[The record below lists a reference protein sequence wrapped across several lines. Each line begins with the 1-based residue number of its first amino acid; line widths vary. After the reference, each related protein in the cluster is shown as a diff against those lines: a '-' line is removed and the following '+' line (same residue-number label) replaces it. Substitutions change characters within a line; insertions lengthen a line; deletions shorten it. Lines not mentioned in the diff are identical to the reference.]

1 MTKGQHVA
9 PLRRGSAPKIERIFH
24 LACWCCPRAI
34 TNELIIAPSQHA
46 RMFTRADKHVEW
58 LPRLPRRS
66 SGQLVTLVAV
76 INHPL
81 QMTSRAAPHHSEGS
95 LSAARSGRSSFLDGM
110 DCTHVKIARLE
121 IWEGVSSKLGLRTSA
136 CAQRLRQAVHSLSR
150 GAARSVKVCESQ
162 FLKNG
167 SENTYF

>member
-1 MTKGQHVA
+1 MITFDAALSTSKLEAVEYDLGPTCCAIETSACAQTRTNI
-9 PLRRGSAPKIERIFH
+9 PLGV
-24 LACWCCPRAI
+24 CWRCPRAI

-46 RMFTRADKHVEW
+46 RTFTRADKHVEW

-81 QMTSRAAPHHSEGS
+81 QMTWRAAPHHSEGS

-110 DCTHVKIARLE
+110 DCPHVKVARLE
-121 IWEGVSSKLGLRTSA
+121 LW
-136 CAQRLRQAVHSLSR
+136 AV
-150 GAARSVKVCESQ
+150 
-162 FLKNG
+162 
-167 SENTYF
+167 TYFTTTYLLTFLCFCLFCPLLPKFGPPMT

>member
-1 MTKGQHVA
+1 MRRA
-9 PLRRGSAPKIERIFH
+9 PAPKLERIFH
-24 LACWCCPRAI
+24 LACWRCPRAI

-46 RMFTRADKHVEW
+46 RTFTRADKHVEW

-95 LSAARSGRSSFLDGM
+95 LSAARNARSSFLDGM
-110 DCTHVKIARLE
+110 DCPHVKIARLE
-121 IWEGVSSKLGLRTSA
+121 LWAGVSSALGSRTSG
-136 CAQRLRQAVHSLSR
+136 CAQRLAYFVHCLSLKWRRVGGDPSANRQIAELVLPP
-150 GAARSVKVCESQ
+150 V
-162 FLKNG
+162 
-167 SENTYF
+167 